1 MSEKQT
7 GLKVSGTTLSTLP
20 LFSMLPDSELE
31 KIAGVATSRS
41 VTKGT
46 TIVRAGD
53 PTDALYILVSGSM
66 KVYNCDNEG
75 REVIIAILGPGEFFG
90 EMGLIDGAPRSANV
104 VAREHCEL
112 VVISKD
118 AFRRCLQENFE
129 VTWQMMKSL
138 VRRLRDADKKIE
150 SLALLDVYGRVAKLL
165 LEHSESHNGRRVVV
179 RKLPKQ
185 DIAKMVGASRE
196 MVSRVMKD
204 LESRGYIE
212 VDEGA
217 IVLLEH

>member
-1 MSEKQT
+1 MTDKHT
-7 GLKVSGTTLSTLP
+7 GIRVSATTLRALP
-20 LFSMLPDSELE
+20 LFSKLPDTELE
-31 KIAGVATSRS
+31 KIATLATSRS
-41 VTKGT
+41 IVKGT

-53 PTDALYILVSGSM
+53 PTDALYVLISGSM

-75 REVIIAILGPGEFFG
+75 REVIIAILGPGEFIG

-104 VAREHCEL
+104 VAREHCDL
-112 VVISKD
+112 VMIGKE
-118 AFRRCLQENFE
+118 AFKRCLQDNFE
-129 VTWQMMKSL
+129 VAWQMMKSL
-138 VRRLRDADKKIE
+138 VRRLREADKKIE

-165 LEHSESHNGRRVVV
+165 LDQSEQVDGRRIIT

-204 LESRGYIE
+204 LETSGYIS
-212 VDEGA
+212 VDSGS
-217 IVLLEH
+217 IVLLEQ